1 MGRDRSSHA
10 SPRQHYR
17 PGTAR
22 HRGVSKVR
30 KVKEHSSGRT
40 KLLQKR
46 LHELS
51 RFEHDRTPCMR
62 GLSTHPRKRFFL
74 AFCPQS
80 ERNLLTTISGWGRD
94 VLLPGGALTR
104 F

>member
-30 KVKEHSSGRT
+30 CVSAQNYSKSSYT
-40 KLLQKR
+40 
-46 LHELS
+46 S
-51 RFEHDRTPCMR
+51 YR
-62 GLSTHPRKRFFL
+62 GLSMIAHLSK
-74 AFCPQS
+74 S
-80 ERNLLTTISGWGRD
+80 EYVH
-94 VLLPGGALTR
+94 VLLSPLPVYGLAVAVLGLVIALC
-104 F
+104 

>member
-30 KVKEHSSGRT
+30 KVKAHSSGRT
-40 KLLQKR
+40 KLLLKR
-46 LHELS
+46 VRRSHLR
-51 RFEHDRTPCMR
+51 RFACGRLTVPNSKERLLCHIKS
-62 GLSTHPRKRFFL
+62 LPRKRFGV
-74 AFCPQS
+74 ANC
-80 ERNLLTTISGWGRD
+80 
-94 VLLPGGALTR
+94 GAT
-104 F
+104 FPAANSVGIKMKIIK

>member
-30 KVKEHSSGRT
+30 KVKAHSSGRT
-40 KLLQKR
+40 KLLQKQ

-51 RFEHDRTPCMR
+51 R
-62 GLSTHPRKRFFL
+62 LSMIAPLSKPEDVH
-74 AFCPQS
+74 
-80 ERNLLTTISGWGRD
+80 
-94 VLLPGGALTR
+94 VLLNPLPVYGLAVGVLGLVIALC
-104 F
+104 

>member
-30 KVKEHSSGRT
+30 EVKAHSQIGHVEVAEKYRSQFPKGIRADGWT
-40 KLLQKR
+40 PMPDSFGAEVGKALKLPEGYGIK
-46 LHELS
+46 
-51 RFEHDRTPCMR
+51 PIPPPM
-62 GLSTHPRKRFFL
+62 P
-74 AFCPQS
+74 
-80 ERNLLTTISGWGRD
+80 
-94 VLLPGGALTR
+94 
-104 F
+104 